1 MKQIYITLITLFF
14 SATFLAQGIAVQGIA
29 RDNNKAAITQET
41 LNFTFR
47 ILTIDSN
54 ELYSE
59 DASIRTDNFGVFS
72 HIVGTGTK
80 LNGVDFSIQGLRI
93 EVSVL
98 YPTKVVVYDEGF
110 NYTPYAHYAANG
122 APTGSIMPYMGTTA
136 PTGWLMC
143 DGSEIP
149 AQYTTLRAMFSN
161 NRTPNLRGRFLKGAG
176 TGGGH
181 NALVTSQF
189 DETTLGQ
196 YQTQALQNHRHSDG
210 DLTTANDG
218 KHGHSDVLINFDRG
232 GIETGDNRGIVF
244 NQSFTVYGAY
254 ETFRY
259 DNTNAGGRYM
269 NSRGRNTGDADGLD
283 NEYKFIGES
292 GSEHTHDIIGS
303 TGNAEQASNTASTQP
318 LRLSTEETRP
328 HNFSVN
334 YIIKL

>member
-1 MKQIYITLITLFF
+1 MKTIYLTLILLVI
-14 SATFLAQGIAVQGIA
+14 SISSLAQGITVQGIA

-47 ILTIDSN
+47 ILTSDSN
-54 ELYSE
+54 ELYTE

-122 APTGSIMPYMGTTA
+122 VPTGSIMQFMGTTA
-136 PTGWLMC
+136 PEGWLMC

-149 AQYTTLRAMFSN
+149 AEHTKLRAMFSN

-181 NALVTSQF
+181 NAIPTSQF

-196 YQTQALQNHRHSDG
+196 YQTQALQNHRHDSGGLVTSDAGAHSHRIYRKGRRGGNGTSPLNVTVSKNTHDNLLGESNDFDGEIFRTSSDG
-210 DLTTANDG
+210 NHNHT
-218 KHGHSDVLINFDRG
+218 I
-232 GIETGDNRGIVF
+232 TGD
-244 NQSFTVYGAY
+244 
-254 ETFRY
+254 
-259 DNTNAGGRYM
+259 
-269 NSRGRNTGDADGLD
+269 
-283 NEYKFIGES
+283 
-292 GSEHTHDIIGS
+292 
-303 TGNAEQASNTASTQP
+303 TGNAKQASGTASTQP
-318 LRLSTEETRP
+318 LRLSNEETRP